1 MVIMY
6 KKLMRRFVIKGNI
19 CYSKS
24 INELLVQRNIAVLE
38 KEKLISIENGKIT
51 ISDEQFLQL
60 KLLDNE

>member
-1 MVIMY
+1 M
-6 KKLMRRFVIKGNI
+6 KEFVIKGNI